1 MKKQLTIIMPAHNEA
16 QGIFKTL
23 LEIDEFTPRLWDLT
37 IFVSEDGSNDNTRQE
52 VMNASQ
58 NAKNCSIQL
67 SSKSERLGYSRAVL
81 RGIHECET
89 EWIGFMDADGQYN
102 PKDIQKLLDGLDEN
116 KLVCGYRNP
125 RNDSKLRIIYSR
137 IFNLAYRL
145 FGGPKLI
152 DPSSPFI
159 FCSTNVISYLN
170 DISPLLN
177 YGFWWEFQMRL
188 AAKGIKVKEIPVIHR
203 KRASGTT
210 QVYKLSKMPTII
222 LTHLIGLAKL
232 KKQLKQR

>member
-23 LEIDEFTPRLWDLT
+23 LEIDEFTPPLCDLT
-37 IFVSEDGSNDNTRQE
+37 IFVSEDGSSDNTRQE
-52 VMNASQ
+52 VMNASK
-58 NAKNCSIQL
+58 NAKNCKIQL
-67 SSKSERLGYSRAVL
+67 SSNSKRLGYSRAVL
-81 RGIHECET
+81 RGIRECKT
-89 EWIGFMDADGQYN
+89 EWIGFMDADGQYD
-102 PKDIQKLLDGLDEN
+102 PRDIQKLLDSLTEN

-137 IFNLAYRL
+137 FFNLAYRS

-159 FCSTNVISYLN
+159 FCSTNDISYLN
-170 DISPLLN
+170 AISPLLN

-188 AAKGIKVKEIPVIHR
+188 AANGVKVKEIPVAHR
-203 KRASGTT
+203 KRVSGST
-210 QVYKLSKMPTII
+210 QVYKLSKMPKII
-222 LTHLIGLAKL
+222 VTHLIGLAKL
-232 KKQLKQR
+232 KKQLK